1 MKALA
6 IGSGGREHA
15 ILWALKRTSK
25 TPLELYCAPGNGG
38 ISQLAKCI
46 PIPVSDHASLIA
58 FARSENIDLTIV
70 GPEVPL
76 AEGIVDEFEGHGLR
90 IVGPNRA
97 ASRLES
103 SKSFAKDFMC
113 RYRIPTA
120 DYCIAN
126 SVAEALE
133 ALHSGKFGPPATAV
147 VVKAD
152 GLAAGKGVVVAPSR
166 ADGEK
171 AVAELAGGTLV
182 APEAAK
188 QILIEEALQGREV
201 SILLFSD
208 GRDYALMPPARDHKR
223 IGENDYG
230 PNTGGMGAIT
240 DPSILDAETLETIVR
255 DIIEPTLKGARQ
267 EGFPFRGILF
277 IGLMLTA
284 AGPKV
289 LEYNVRFG
297 DPETQAILVRLKTDL
312 FQVFQALID
321 GKLRDV
327 SVEWSNQS
335 SACVVLASAGYPG
348 PYETGVPIK
357 GLDRI
362 ATDDD
367 LQVFHAG
374 TAKSAAD
381 GFVTSGGRVLGI
393 TAADSTLQRAL
404 TSCYSTI
411 EKVSWEGMQYRR
423 DIGRFNES
431 FKAKN

>member
-1 MKALA
+1 
-6 IGSGGREHA
+6 
-15 ILWALKRTSK
+15 
-25 TPLELYCAPGNGG
+25 
-38 ISQLAKCI
+38 
-46 PIPVSDHASLIA
+46 
-58 FARSENIDLTIV
+58 
-70 GPEVPL
+70 
-76 AEGIVDEFEGHGLR
+76 
-90 IVGPNRA
+90 
-97 ASRLES
+97 
-103 SKSFAKDFMC
+103 
-113 RYRIPTA
+113 
-120 DYCIAN
+120 
-126 SVAEALE
+126 
-133 ALHSGKFGPPATAV
+133 
-147 VVKAD
+147 
-152 GLAAGKGVVVAPSR
+152 VVVAPSR

-348 PYETGVPIK
+348 PYETGVPIT
-357 GLDRI
+357 GLDGI

-393 TAADSTLQRAL
+393 TAADTTLQRAL